1 MRIIARRTLKEFWEG
16 HPDAEQPLR
25 AWFANVKQAD
35 WKSPA
40 DIKRDYRQA
49 SFVADNRVI
58 FNIKGNSYRLVAS
71 IAYAYGIV
79 YIRFVGTH
87 TEYDRIDAA
96 KI

>member
-79 YIRFVGTH
+79 HIRFVGTH